1 MRLDKV
7 NPTQDFIRQLCG
19 IALAQ
24 LKDMQS
30 QQGTIYDAPTVTGQ
44 GNYKQTTSAQSV
56 LFGTAEGSIGQLQ
69 QIPRFTYMF
78 LQRLQEVTEHHVRG
92 VSRIT
97 SHSQRQVRFTGKVPT
112 DSQNV
117 IDGTLIEQFMT
128 LDSKLQAKIVS
139 NMMLN

>member
-1 MRLDKV
+1 
-7 NPTQDFIRQLCG
+7 
-19 IALAQ
+19 
-24 LKDMQS
+24 
-30 QQGTIYDAPTVTGQ
+30 
-44 GNYKQTTSAQSV
+44 
-56 LFGTAEGSIGQLQ
+56 
-69 QIPRFTYMF
+69 MF